1 VKAISEIDDPRLVK
15 ALAHPLRLRILGIL
29 EDRVASPSELAEELE
44 APLGNVSYHVR
55 ILAGFDLIRLVR
67 KRPRRGAIE
76 HYYKARGRVEL
87 TDRAWSKVP
96 TIVKGAIVDATLD
109 QIGELVES
117 AAQGG
122 GFDRADARLCRQ
134 PLSLDAT
141 GWRELASAVDE
152 LLGRAEEIERESAE
166 RLAANDH
173 RGELDAGLV
182 VMLFESATGRAAGGE
197 PDRRP
202 PRGAGRKSTNGARD
216 RRRAPRRS

>member
-1 VKAISEIDDPRLVK
+1 MKAISEIDDPRLVK

-109 QIGELVES
+109 QIGELVER

-134 PLSLDAT
+134 PLSLDAS
-141 GWRELASAVDE
+141 GWRELAGAVDE
-152 LLGRAEEIERESAE
+152 LLRRAEEIERESAE

-173 RGELDAGLV
+173 RGELEAGLV
-182 VMLFESATGRAAGGE
+182 VMLFESAKSASGGE
-197 PDRRP
+197 PDRREH
-202 PRGAGRKSTNGARD
+202 RGAGRKSANGARD
-216 RRRAPRRS
+216 RRRAARRS